1 MDMKF
6 RNCAIT
12 LASLALPFAAAA
24 AAQPASSQPTS
35 PRPMNQ
41 PAPPAGQPPASA
53 GQTQPAQPGTPAT
66 GQAQPGRTG
75 ATAAATNA
83 ATALAT
89 AADLKAGTAVYD
101 QNGGSVGTVDSADA
115 SGAVISTGKAR
126 VKIPMSGIGKNARGL
141 VVAMT
146 KDQLEAAAA
155 AASAKPAG

>member
-41 PAPPAGQPPASA
+41 PAPPAGQ
-53 GQTQPAQPGTPAT
+53 TQPAQPGSPAT
-66 GQAQPGRTG
+66 GQAQPGGTG
-75 ATAAATNA
+75 ATTGATNA